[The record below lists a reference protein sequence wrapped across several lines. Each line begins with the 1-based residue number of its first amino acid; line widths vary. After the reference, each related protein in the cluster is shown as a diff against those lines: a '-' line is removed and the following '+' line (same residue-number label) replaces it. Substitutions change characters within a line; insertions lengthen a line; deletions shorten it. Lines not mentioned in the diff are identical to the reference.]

1 MGVGDSVFGTVC
13 VLALALEIHQT
24 QLLITTFYGTAR
36 LLLIR
41 LLLRLIHLVVRVGF

>member
-24 QLLITTFYGTAR
+24 QLLITTFYGTASLLV
-36 LLLIR
+36 LLLLLLVLLLLR
-41 LLLRLIHLVVRVGF
+41 LLLR